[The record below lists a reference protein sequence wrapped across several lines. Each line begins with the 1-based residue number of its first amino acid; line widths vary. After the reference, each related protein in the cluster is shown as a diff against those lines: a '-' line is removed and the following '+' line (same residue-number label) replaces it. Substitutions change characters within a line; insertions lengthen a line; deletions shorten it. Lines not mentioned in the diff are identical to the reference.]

1 LEQHFIKENK
11 DRSIFRK
18 NIGRAILNKDQ
29 DALLVVRSIS
39 HCGRNLKDFSV
50 KFQGIPI
57 EGDLSAAEFQ
67 IWNQGKQP
75 ILKSDILKP
84 ILLGTLKYD
93 RIYQVSTVSTRDV
106 IGATTGGVGTNST
119 RHDQGVVL
127 SWNILEQNDGIKV
140 QIIYGGGVNEPLTV
154 DGVIVGQKELT
165 QYQVVNGQVVRN
177 VFATIIYTMIIPI
190 ALAMLLILM
199 WNGVKALVKGDKS
212 DGVAHFGSSV
222 LLILIIV
229 MLVPLVNR
237 LILTPPKPPFGF

>member
-1 LEQHFIKENK
+1 
-11 DRSIFRK
+11 
-18 NIGRAILNKDQ
+18 
-29 DALLVVRSIS
+29 
-39 HCGRNLKDFSV
+39 
-50 KFQGIPI
+50 
-57 EGDLSAAEFQ
+57 
-67 IWNQGKQP
+67 
-75 ILKSDILKP
+75 
-84 ILLGTLKYD
+84 
-93 RIYQVSTVSTRDV
+93 
-106 IGATTGGVGTNST
+106 
-119 RHDQGVVL
+119 
-127 SWNILEQNDGIKV
+127 
-140 QIIYGGGVNEPLTV
+140 
-154 DGVIVGQKELT
+154 LT